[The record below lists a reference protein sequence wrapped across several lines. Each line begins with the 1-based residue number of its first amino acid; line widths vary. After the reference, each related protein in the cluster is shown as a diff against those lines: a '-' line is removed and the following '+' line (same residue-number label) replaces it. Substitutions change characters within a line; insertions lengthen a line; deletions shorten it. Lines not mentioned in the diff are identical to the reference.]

1 VLLVEGLTT
10 RAIGAVAHQAAVA
23 VYELT
28 DQRTSLEDAFMELTQ
43 DSVEY
48 HAKPAAV
55 SS

>member
-1 VLLVEGLTT
+1 MLLVEGLTT
-10 RAIGAVAHQAAVA
+10 RAIGAIAHQGAVA